1 MSLRTLLA
9 GHIVWFAVV
18 GVVLSAALVGCEDPA
33 DEGTIR
39 VALTGQYP
47 PFSTYDKQGDLVGV
61 DVEVA
66 RAIAQHMGREVQ
78 FRPTAWADILPGLMG
93 GKYDVIIGSMAVT
106 PERRKAVNFSQPY
119 YVSGAQLFIHEKYV
133 DEIQGIEDCAGRALG
148 VAEGETYHHYLQQN
162 HPEVT
167 VRALGGAP
175 EIFAQVEGGGLVGF
189 VTDRL
194 VGTYQIGQAG
204 KPFVA
209 AGGLLYAERIA
220 IPVRK
225 DRPELLAGVNRAL
238 TKMKESGQLQAILD
252 KWFGEGMATTDME
265 Q

>member
-1 MSLRTLLA
+1 MVIL
-9 GHIVWFAVV
+9 
-18 GVVLSAALVGCEDPA
+18 VVLAAGLVGCEEPA
-33 DEGTIR
+33 DENTLR

-47 PFSTYDKQGDLVGV
+47 PFSTYDKEGDLVGV

-66 RAIAQHMGREVQ
+66 RAVAKHMGREVE
-78 FRPTAWADILPGLMG
+78 FRPTAWADILPGLLG

-106 PERRKAVNFSQPY
+106 PERRNAVNFSQTY

-133 DEIQGIEDCAGRALG
+133 DEIKGIEDCAGRALG

-162 HPEVT
+162 HPEIN

-194 VGTYQIGQAG
+194 VGTYQIRKAG
-204 KPFVA
+204 KPFVG
-209 AGGLLYAERIA
+209 AGGLLYTEQIA
-220 IPVRK
+220 IPVGK
-225 DRPELLAGVNRAL
+225 DRPELLAGINRAL
-238 TKMKESGQLQAILD
+238 TEMKESGELQAILD
-252 KWFGEGMATTDME
+252 KWFGEGMANTDLPE
-265 Q
+265 